1 MNRANRL
8 RLKMSGVCRLR
19 NRNMRLLRGALRPLP
34 QDLLRVVLVPA
45 HEGAARQASRSNPR
59 REDSEAPCLINHAS
73 SHLPEEPSRTGVLHT
88 VCEKFMALRKK
99 ARPANCTGCEMR
111 GVSGNPHP
119 DYVSTSYLGRHYH
132 EIPSMTKVRGR

>member
-73 SHLPEEPSRTGVLHT
+73 SHPPEEPSRTGVLHT
-88 VCEKFMALRKK
+88 VCERFMALRKTDQQTVQAVK
-99 ARPANCTGCEMR
+99 CGE
-111 GVSGNPHP
+111 
-119 DYVSTSYLGRHYH
+119 
-132 EIPSMTKVRGR
+132 